1 MPQKHATSTTLG
13 WRAVWTP
20 FVTCPSR
27 TWRTW
32 VCLWWECPHH
42 FPCTPGKS
50 YFQCV
55 GPCFLW
61 DNVTHSKMPR
71 SERWKEACP
80 ISLLNL
86 EEGVSRE
93 PTDHRKWVRVL
104 EKLLVQSIWAW
115 NHYFNVLCAPVS
127 IHSIITHCLMFS
139 KKNRSFCIFTQCPF
153 KTVFKRI
160 YK

>member
-1 MPQKHATSTTLG
+1 MEQRPPYGSHYATE
-13 WRAVWTP
+13 
-20 FVTCPSR
+20 TCHINN
-27 TWRTW
+27 TWMESCLDSICHLSLKDMENL

-80 ISLLNL
+80 VSLLNL

-93 PTDHRKWVRVL
+93 PTDHRKWARVL

-139 KKNRSFCIFTQCPF
+139 KK
-153 KTVFKRI
+153 K
-160 YK
+160 